1 VIPNG
6 VDAER
11 LRSEALSRDEARR
24 ALGLP
29 LDAPVVG
36 TIGGITAKKG
46 HGVLI
51 EAARKVVARIPS
63 ATFAFVGLPIDAD
76 DVRRAIASHGLSERI
91 VLAGYR
97 EDAARLMRAFDV
109 HCLPSIHEGLPL
121 TLLEALAL
129 GVPSVATAVG
139 GVPDVLATGAGV
151 LVPPSDPGA
160 LADALVEILEHPQR
174 ADDLRAAAN
183 VAAERFDVRVTV
195 RRTEDLYAETLEGA
209 AR

>member
-1 VIPNG
+1 
-6 VDAER
+6 
-11 LRSEALSRDEARR
+11 
-24 ALGLP
+24 LP
-29 LDAPVVG
+29 LDAPVIG

-46 HGVLI
+46 HRVLI
-51 EAARKVVARIPS
+51 EASREVVARIPS
-63 ATFAFVGLPIDAD
+63 AVFAFVGLPIDAD
-76 DVRRAIASHGLSERI
+76 GVRRAIDANGLREHI

-109 HCLPSIHEGLPL
+109 HCLPSVHEGLPL

-151 LVPPSDPGA
+151 LVPPSDPHP
-160 LADALVEILEHPQR
+160 LAKALVELIEDPGLAEN
-174 ADDLRAAAN
+174 LRSAAK

-195 RRTEDLYAETLEGA
+195 RRTEDLYAETLREA
-209 AR
+209 PR